1 MAKDYN
7 RVNKIV
13 NGPDKKDGGHDHRY
27 NSNKDRT
34 PSQKSGDKSKRKQQ
48 HLRVYDKNV
57 LQLCMK
63 RITLTCPKLS
73 LQDSSYIC
81 SNTGIFLLV

>member
-1 MAKDYN
+1 VVHSFWLCIIGTIVGWDIFRKEDLFIMAKDYN

-34 PSQKSGDKSKRKQQ
+34 PSQKSGDKSKRK
-48 HLRVYDKNV
+48 
-57 LQLCMK
+57 
-63 RITLTCPKLS
+63 
-73 LQDSSYIC
+73 
-81 SNTGIFLLV
+81 